1 MLLTG
6 TKYRFIRARSFENE
20 LSNSQRRSHKMD
32 MNNIDAIIKRYDNA
46 PAALL
51 AIMQDVQ
58 DAERYLPPEAM
69 KRIAQ
74 QLEIPIT
81 RVYQMAT
88 FFESFHLEPR
98 GKHVC
103 TVCMGTACHV
113 RGAQRLVE
121 QLERDLDIPSGSTAK
136 DLSFTI
142 EEVNCV
148 GACALGPLVIIDDEY
163 HGTMTSGSLQKVI
176 KKMKKADAKG
186 GE

>member
-1 MLLTG
+1 
-6 TKYRFIRARSFENE
+6 
-20 LSNSQRRSHKMD
+20 MD
-32 MNNIDAIIKRYDNA
+32 MTNIDAIIDRYEKA

-58 DAERYLPPEAM
+58 DEERYLPKEAM
-69 KRIAQ
+69 DRIASA
-74 QLEIPIT
+74 LKVPIT

-98 GKHVC
+98 GKHIC

-121 QLERDLDIPSGSTAK
+121 QLERDLEVPSGQTTK
-136 DLSFTI
+136 DLMFTI

-148 GACALGPLVIIDDEY
+148 GACALGPLVIINGDY
-163 HGTMTSGSLQKVI
+163 HGNMTSGSLQKVVKKI
-176 KKMKKADAKG
+176 KKAEAKEG
-186 GE
+186 GN

>member
-1 MLLTG
+1 
-6 TKYRFIRARSFENE
+6 
-20 LSNSQRRSHKMD
+20 MD
-32 MNNIDAIIKRYDNA
+32 MTNIDAIITRYDKA
-46 PAALL
+46 PSALL

-58 DAERYLPPEAM
+58 DEERYLPKEAM
-69 KRIAQ
+69 DRIASALQ
-74 QLEIPIT
+74 IPIT

-121 QLERDLDIPSGSTAK
+121 QLERDLEIDAGQTTE
-136 DLSFTI
+136 DLMFTI

-148 GACALGPLVIIDDEY
+148 GACALGPLVIINGEY
-163 HGTMTSGSLQKVI
+163 HGNMTSGSLQKVVKKI
-176 KKMKKADAKG
+176 KKAEEKG
-186 GE
+186 GN

>member
-1 MLLTG
+1 
-6 TKYRFIRARSFENE
+6 
-20 LSNSQRRSHKMD
+20 MD
-32 MNNIDAIIKRYDNA
+32 MSNIDAIIDRYESS
-46 PAALL
+46 PSALL

-58 DAERYLPPEAM
+58 DSERYLPKEAM
-69 KRIAQ
+69 DRIAAK
-74 QLEIPIT
+74 LSIPIA

-121 QLERDLDIPSGSTAK
+121 QLERDLDVPSGETTT
-136 DLSFTI
+136 DMMFTI

-148 GACALGPLVIIDDEY
+148 GACALGPLVIINGEY
-163 HGTMTSGSLQKVI
+163 HGNMTSGSLQKVI
-176 KKMKKADAKG
+176 KKIKKDEAKG
-186 GE
+186 AN